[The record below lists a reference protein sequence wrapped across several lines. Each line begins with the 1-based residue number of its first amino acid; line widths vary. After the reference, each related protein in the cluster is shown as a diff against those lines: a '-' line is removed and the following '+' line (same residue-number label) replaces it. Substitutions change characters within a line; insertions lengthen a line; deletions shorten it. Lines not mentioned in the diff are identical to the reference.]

1 MTISKK
7 WGDILHPSKLA
18 GQFVILGR
26 HFVILGG
33 QIGTSGV
40 TGWLANTYLTLKG
53 NLNTNS

>member
-18 GQFVILGR
+18 GQFVILGGQIG
-26 HFVILGG
+26 ILGG

-40 TGWLANTYLTLKG
+40 TDWLANSYLTLKG